1 MRRMSGSIS
10 GGQSASWAASATHRF
25 PKGILLSGHCTDAG
39 AAQCLCGRE
48 QSSVYLGSQRI
59 CHTYAGRRGDV
70 SGGKVFPV
78 LSFAG
83 GHVPFLYDADLNAV
97 GDSSYTETLEANIR
111 VIGQFLDKLKQSDL
125 YDNSVI
131 IVMADHGFDPQNE
144 VSAYDRQNPL
154 FLVKVW
160 ERAIRYRHRLF
171 LQLTRIFR
179 MHM

>member
-1 MRRMSGSIS
+1 M
-10 GGQSASWAASATHRF
+10 Q
-25 PKGILLSGHCTDAG
+25 
-39 AAQCLCGRE
+39 
-48 QSSVYLGSQRI
+48 
-59 CHTYAGRRGDV
+59 
-70 SGGKVFPV
+70 
-78 LSFAG
+78 G

-111 VIGQFLDKLKQSDL
+111 VIGQFLDKLIQSDL

>member
-1 MRRMSGSIS
+1 M
-10 GGQSASWAASATHRF
+10 Q
-25 PKGILLSGHCTDAG
+25 
-39 AAQCLCGRE
+39 
-48 QSSVYLGSQRI
+48 
-59 CHTYAGRRGDV
+59 
-70 SGGKVFPV
+70 
-78 LSFAG
+78 G

-154 FLVKVW
+154 FLVKGVG
-160 ERAIRYRHRLF
+160 ESHPLQTSLVPAAYEDLQDAYVRLMDGAAGDAIFMRIQNTSCMNGYRRDRHGILTHIGRRGTNIPARIRDNPCFELFGIYSKRLKMGVVF
-171 LQLTRIFR
+171 HALLC
-179 MHM
+179 